1 MEGSDLLDILVEEDL
16 REVADVDLIVA
27 AATTGTE
34 TATGAKEELATGA
47 AVCKRR
53 PG

>member
-16 REVADVDLIVA
+16 REVADVDLMMA
-27 AATTGTE
+27 GATGTA
-34 TATGAKEELATGA
+34 TAVTGANEELATGT